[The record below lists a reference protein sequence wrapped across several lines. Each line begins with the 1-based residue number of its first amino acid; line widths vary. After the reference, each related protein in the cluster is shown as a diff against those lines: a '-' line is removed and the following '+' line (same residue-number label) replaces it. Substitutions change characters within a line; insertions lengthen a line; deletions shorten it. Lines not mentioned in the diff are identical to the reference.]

1 MKIITIED
9 ALKKVEDGMTIMV
22 GGFLTN
28 GGANKIMDALVLSG
42 VKDLTII
49 CNDSTYPDKGMG
61 QLITNRQ
68 VKKLIASYVGSH
80 PVAIDQMNAGELV
93 IEFSPQGTLAERVR
107 AAGAGLG
114 GILTS
119 TGVGTVVEEGK
130 DIIVVDGVKYLLEKP
145 LKADVAIIGAS
156 LADKAG
162 NLYYKGTTRN
172 FNTMMAMAAD
182 TVIAEVEEMVEIGA
196 IKPEEVHTPAIL
208 VDYVVMK

>member
-9 ALKKVEDGMTIMV
+9 ALKKVKDGMTIMV

-80 PVAIDQMNAGELV
+80 PVAIDQMNAGELI

-172 FNTMMAMAAD
+172 FNTMMAMAAEI
-182 TVIAEVEEMVEIGA
+182 VIAEVEEMVETGA